1 MFPTAAEAEY
11 PGILCKRMA
20 ACVLDAAA
28 LQGVKPTPSRRL
40 KDLLRLGLGQQSIK
54 HQPLV
59 PEYKGFLHLDAA
71 SMNPAHKLLAAPPQ
85 HGELNTEQQH
95 FDEQYVPEE
104 GPTKRSRTTFKYGVW
119 HEPEEFLQKALD
131 VSHPIDQDSFLHQI
145 TKDAIIHVVGTCPTK
160 LAKDRLSSVFHIKKL
175 STDLNPQ
182 EKELKSN
189 LHPDVSRCVG
199 SKNILLFEKLLQQLN
214 YWDMAVVDLLKFG
227 VPLVGLQEPPS
238 GYQQLLVPAS
248 MTEEELMAS
257 AKWRRDSIMQTTRP
271 ISKHEEDALLEA
283 TASEVEKGFLQGPYS
298 ESEMSV
304 LMGTEC
310 WSLNPRF
317 VLFQGANQ
325 KVRVIDDAKQS
336 AVNAAYSS
344 TVKLQLQDVDYAA
357 AMVLGAMREAGLSS
371 AEAMDWLGKTFD
383 LSKAYKQL
391 AVFPDHQIHAVV
403 GFPKGGTWQFYKSV
417 SLPFGC
423 TGSVYGFVRI
433 SQALWFLLSKLLK
446 AITSHYFDDFPTIER
461 SEGCRVLTLAFSA
474 LLDLLGWD
482 HAKEGDKALNF
493 APAFDLLGVTFDLS
507 SMSMGTLAVKNK
519 TSRIDKLCEMLDQVV
534 RDKSIAAAKASELQG
549 LLNFAVSFYLGRS
562 MKHLVSAFMP
572 FADKLRGTNPCE
584 LESLCLYAKTMLLE
598 QRPRVHSVLNE
609 GRPIVVF
616 TGGAW
621 ESGTATAGAVLID
634 GGVRLAFKL
643 DVPQDL
649 VDHWLAYAG
658 DQIISQV
665 ELWGLVL
672 LKWSRKE
679 HFHNRRVIEWIDN
692 ESARISAIKASSNSP
707 TMRALSRLMADVDL
721 CWPSLSWTERVCSYS
736 NPADLPSRDRLKEA
750 MQRYNLKDGG
760 TVPAPT
766 ALVNALLQLCKSP
779 YMLLTITGEKH

>member
-1 MFPTAAEAEY
+1 MLTTLRQTLPAVGSSLNCLTQKIYLLTWKTHQLKFQCIK
-11 PGILCKRMA
+11 ILY
-20 ACVLDAAA
+20 
-28 LQGVKPTPSRRL
+28 
-40 KDLLRLGLGQQSIK
+40 LLRPK
-54 HQPLV
+54 HFWERFQV
-59 PEYKGFLHLDAA
+59 SQKLHLAGLSDHVTAFT
-71 SMNPAHKLLAAPPQ
+71 SDSVVHMQIQQTELTVQ
-85 HGELNTEQQH
+85 HIIPSCVVAWFNALDGS
-95 FDEQYVPEE
+95 DEAMVCVICSHAYR
-104 GPTKRSRTTFKYGVW
+104 PTKRSRTTFKYGVW
-119 HEPEEFLQKALD
+119 HEPEEFLQKALG

-238 GYQQLLVPAS
+238 GYQQLMVPAS

-257 AKWRRDSIMQTTRP
+257 AKWRRDSIMQTARP
-271 ISKHEEDALLEA
+271 ISKLEEDALLEA

-304 LMGTEC
+304 L
-310 WSLNPRF
+310 
-317 VLFQGANQ
+317 
-325 KVRVIDDAKQS
+325 
-336 AVNAAYSS
+336 
-344 TVKLQLQDVDYAA
+344 
-357 AMVLGAMREAGLSS
+357 
-371 AEAMDWLGKTFD
+371 
-383 LSKAYKQL
+383 
-391 AVFPDHQIHAVV
+391 
-403 GFPKGGTWQFYKSV
+403 
-417 SLPFGC
+417 
-423 TGSVYGFVRI
+423 
-433 SQALWFLLSKLLK
+433 
-446 AITSHYFDDFPTIER
+446 

-493 APAFDLLGVTFDLS
+493 APAFDLLGVTFDLT
-507 SMSMGTLAVKNK
+507 SMSMGTLTVKNK
-519 TSRIDKLCEMLDQVV
+519 TSRIDKLCEMLDQVA
-534 RDKSIAAAKASELQG
+534 RDKCISAAKASELQG
-549 LLNFAVSFYLGRS
+549 LINFAVSFYLGRS
-562 MKHLVSAFMP
+562 MRHLVSAFMP
-572 FADKLRGTNPCE
+572 FADKLRGANPGE
-584 LESLCLYAKTMLLE
+584 LENLCLYAKTMLLE

-616 TGGAW
+616 TDGAW

-634 GGVRLAFKL
+634 GDVRLALKL

-649 VDHWLAYAG
+649 VNHWLACAG

-672 LKWSRKE
+672 LKWSRRE

-692 ESARISAIKASSNSP
+692 ESARVSAIKASSNSP

-750 MQRYNLKDGG
+750 MQRYNLEDGG
-760 TVPAPT
+760 TVQTPT
-766 ALVNALLQLCKSP
+766 VLVNALLQLCKSP